1 MKVIARCL
9 KTVFLIKVSLNLHGN
24 LMKRIG
30 YFRVH
35 FSLYFEARLRPPS
48 LLWISFFIHIEIGTN
63 NHNKNFSL
71 LTERLRGTRKWP
83 ITIFSTCDLRRRVV
97 LSMVMRES
105 SERSECFLK
114 PRFEHTSSYWFTL
127 PLSFRN
133 KVQLIL
139 LCLFY
144 LTLFVYVPFTDW

>member
-35 FSLYFEARLRPPS
+35 FSLYFEARLRTTS
-48 LLWISFFIHIEIGTN
+48 LLWISVFIHIEIGTN
-63 NHNKNFSL
+63 NHNKSFSL
-71 LTERLRGTRKWP
+71 WQKDWGERGNGLLWY
-83 ITIFSTCDLRRRVV
+83 FQTCDLRRRVV